1 MSTSIRVL
9 LTDDHAVVR
18 SGVRRLLEQHDGIE
32 VIAEAESGEEAYKLY
47 GECLPDVLVM
57 DMSMPGMGG
66 LEALRRIIA
75 RYSNARIIIFSMH
88 ENATFATQALT
99 SGAAG
104 YVAKSGDADD
114 LVKAVR
120 EVAIGKNYLGAE
132 LAQKIVLQSM
142 SGNDNPTQK
151 LTAREFEIFRL
162 LAEGKVVD
170 EIAKLL
176 NIGQKTVAN
185 YQTLLRQKLEIQ
197 SPVELVRLAIRHGII
212 ES

>member
-47 GECLPDVLVM
+47 GEYLPDVLVM

>member
-1 MSTSIRVL
+1 
-9 LTDDHAVVR
+9 
-18 SGVRRLLEQHDGIE
+18 
-32 VIAEAESGEEAYKLY
+32 
-47 GECLPDVLVM
+47 
-57 DMSMPGMGG
+57 
-66 LEALRRIIA
+66 
-75 RYSNARIIIFSMH
+75 MH

-120 EVAIGKNYLGAE
+120 EVSTGKNYLGAE